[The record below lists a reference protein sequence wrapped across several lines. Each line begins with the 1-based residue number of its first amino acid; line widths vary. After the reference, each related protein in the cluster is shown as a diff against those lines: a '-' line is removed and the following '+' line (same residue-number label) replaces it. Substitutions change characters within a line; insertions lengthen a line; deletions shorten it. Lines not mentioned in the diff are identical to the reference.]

1 VLRHTGPGQAGEHTG
16 PGQAGEQ
23 ARRQRGHGAR
33 AASGQPSDFVGISS
47 LILCSVLFFQVASL
61 VLVAVDAN

>member
-1 VLRHTGPGQAGEHTG
+1 MRACGAR
-16 PGQAGEQ
+16 QAGEQ
-23 ARRQRGHGAR
+23 AGHWRGHGAR

-61 VLVAVDAN
+61 VLVAVEAN